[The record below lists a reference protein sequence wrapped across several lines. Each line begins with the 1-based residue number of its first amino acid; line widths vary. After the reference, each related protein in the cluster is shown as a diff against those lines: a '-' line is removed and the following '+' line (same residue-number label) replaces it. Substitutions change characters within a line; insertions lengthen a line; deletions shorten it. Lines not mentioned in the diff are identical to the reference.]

1 MVVLSGMISVQNVS
15 KSFGERAVLERASM
29 EIPEGCICGI
39 YGKSGIG
46 KSTMA
51 KLLCGVIRPR
61 EGKIRLDDRLLVS
74 GEQPYDRKL
83 GLNIQMVYQQ
93 P

>member
-61 EGKIRLDDRLLVS
+61 EGEIRLDDRLLVPGS
-74 GEQPYDRKL
+74 SPMTENWG
-83 GLNIQMVYQQ
+83 
-93 P
+93 